1 MKYIVEY
8 DAHQNESGI
17 VEVEAE
23 TISKAKYAAFK
34 KLIEDNILIK
44 NAQFILFLKYI
55 LCRVW
60 TEGEWMA
67 WH

>member
-8 DAHQNESGI
+8 DAYQDEPGK

-23 TISKAKYAAFK
+23 SVGKAKYAAFK
-34 KLIEDNILIK
+34 RLIEDNVLNK
-44 NAQFILFLKYI
+44 NAPFIGFLRYI

-60 TEGEWMA
+60 TEDGYRA

>member
-8 DAHQNESGI
+8 DAYQNEPGK

-23 TISKAKYAAFK
+23 TVSKAKYAAFK

-55 LCRVW
+55 FCKVW
-60 TEGEWMA
+60 TEDEWRA